1 MRPLLHIDLGA
12 SFRTIL
18 MALAAVSWVASGSS
32 ALAQQPSDAPSPSA
46 APAGSTAAAAQADE
60 PQSAAPPVAEP
71 QPLSAQAA
79 PAQQADASEVE
90 GPPAPGTTDVTAAQF
105 WPQLEGPGLTWF
117 AIIVILVLTFRL
129 RPLFSERNLDG
140 LVLAATC
147 LLLALR
153 TDQAHL
159 PNWAA
164 GQTGQWWSYV
174 LLSVAAGYWLLRGFM
189 CLGSAPLR
197 RLPSNVAGGALLIL
211 LIAGLAIAANR
222 IITSP
227 MSPAARDGL
236 VGGLYMADTGKLP
249 YGQAEP
255 HDRQSPL
262 LYMLDA
268 GAVKLLP
275 PKYAGDEPG
284 LTRMTWSNHDDWQDR
299 TWWAEGEFPASRAV
313 DGLLFVATVA
323 ALFVI
328 GSRLHSRT
336 IGLTLVTVFCVFPGA
351 TECLSRPDVMLA
363 TTLLAWTL
371 ALALIPGISGFFAL
385 LLAVLAGVAWP
396 WAWLA
401 IPVLL
406 GYFFRSGLQAFASV
420 AGLLGG
426 VAGTVA
432 LLTWLTPPSIP
443 RADGALLRAE
453 QLPAYTVD
461 LGQDGMLRVTK
472 HEGDSPQIVHGWLQP
487 FWKMLV
493 QAESVKLDPTTT
505 RDGERRVFVVDDIRT
520 DSLLFRN
527 MEPTET
533 AAADLNARYRAQL
546 ASADFGTRVWT
557 GLRTLLEQTWL
568 AKEPLRPA
576 LPSVWDVWRGGR
588 ADQRWWPIVHKGV
601 KIFAVVLA
609 IVAGLALLRRKVA
622 RPMHLM
628 GGLLAMS
635 SAALLAD
642 ASGAVTNLAW
652 LMPTVLAV
660 WAAGEESRAAASG
673 EAYAHD
679 VAAEHIAA
687 RLEAFG
693 PAPRITVND

>member
-1 MRPLLHIDLGA
+1 MRSFLHSGSEARLG
-12 SFRTIL
+12 TIL
-18 MALAAVSWVASGSS
+18 LAVAAVSWVAGTFS
-32 ALAQQPSDAPSPSA
+32 AMAQEPAGAPAPAAARIEPPAAADQPAQAEA
-46 APAGSTAAAAQADE
+46 APQ
-60 PQSAAPPVAEP
+60 PVAAEP
-71 QPLSAQAA
+71 A
-79 PAQQADASEVE
+79 EVAEEE
-90 GPPAPGTTDVTAAQF
+90 GPPAPGTAGGAVSAPADF
-105 WPQLEGPGLTWF
+105 WPRLEGASVTWF
-117 AIIVILVLTFRL
+117 AIVVILVLTFRL

-153 TDQAHL
+153 TDQARL
-159 PNWAA
+159 PGWAA

-189 CLGSAPLR
+189 CLGSSPLR
-197 RLPSNVAGGALLIL
+197 RLPSNVAGGALLVL
-211 LIAGLAIAANR
+211 LVAGLAIAANR
-222 IITSP
+222 IVSSP
-227 MSPAARDGL
+227 MSQASQDGL

-262 LYMLDA
+262 LYMLEA

-275 PKYAGDEPG
+275 PMYAGDQPG
-284 LTRMTWSNHDDWQDR
+284 LTKMTWGNHEDWRDR
-299 TWWAEGEFPASRAV
+299 TWWAEGEFPSARLV
-313 DGLLFVATVA
+313 DALLFVATIG
-323 ALFVI
+323 ALYLI
-328 GSRLHSRT
+328 GSRLHSGA
-336 IGLTLVTVFCVFPGA
+336 IGLTLVAVFCVFPGA
-351 TECLSRPDVMLA
+351 LECLSQPDIMLA
-363 TTLLAWTL
+363 TALLAWTV
-371 ALALIPGISGFFAL
+371 ALALVPGISGFFAL
-385 LLAVLAGVAWP
+385 LMAVLAGVAWP

-406 GYFFRSGLQAFASV
+406 GYFFRSALQAFASV

-461 LGQDGMLRVTK
+461 LGQDGMLRVAK
-472 HEGDSPQIVHGWLQP
+472 REIADPEIVHGWLRP
-487 FWKMLV
+487 MWKLLV
-493 QAESVKLDPTTT
+493 EAESVKLDPTTA
-505 RDGERRVFVVDDIRT
+505 RDNERRVFVVDDIHP
-520 DSLLFRN
+520 DSLLYRN

-533 AAADLNARYRAQL
+533 AAPELNARYRAQL
-546 ASADFGTRVWT
+546 ASASFGTRVWT

-568 AKEPLRPA
+568 TREPLPSA
-576 LPSVWDVWRGGR
+576 LPSVWTVWSG
-588 ADQRWWPIVHKGV
+588 AHTDQGWWPTVRKVV
-601 KIFAVVLA
+601 KIVAVVLA
-609 IVAGLALLRRKVA
+609 VVAGLALLRRKVV

-642 ASGAVTNLAW
+642 SAGAVTNLAW
-652 LMPTVLAV
+652 LMPSVLAV
-660 WAAGEESRAAASG
+660 WAAADESGKGQA

-679 VAAEHIAA
+679 EAAEHIAA